1 MKMKFFVIL
10 TAIIA
15 IITISIPVLAEIEDM
30 TEEAISITESVD
42 SSDTVVSPSEEETE
56 YINETETTEVEI
68 SEVE

>member
-30 TEEAISITESVD
+30 TEDAISITESVN
-42 SSDTVVSPSEEETE
+42 SSDTVV
-56 YINETETTEVEI
+56 
-68 SEVE
+68 